1 MSIKC
6 LAWAWGKQLPPL
18 PKLVL
23 LAIADHADDNG
34 YAWPGVSGVAQK
46 CGVSKRTVQRY
57 INLLV
62 NKDVLSVD
70 QRLRPDGSNT
80 SNAYQINMIDRLEGV
95 SACHPPVSQVSPP
108 RVTTDT
114 PLTVIE
120 PSMKHTTTTIPD
132 PDTIPA
138 PHEWPEWFK
147 VLAQEEIPTDSKIR
161 NLLAWA
167 APYPESLL
175 RDMAYIVVDKW
186 DIYKT
191 KNKSIFSTFQ
201 NWYRRDGTTSSIRYD
216 AKNPKKLP
224 IGTTIEIEQHIQSQ
238 GLHPSSK
245 EAQAI
250 RDNWEVGHG

>member
-57 INLLV
+57 VNTLV
-62 NKDVLSVD
+62 QRDIISVETR
-70 QRLRPDGSNT
+70 QRPDGSNT
-80 SNAYQINMIDRLEGV
+80 SNAYQLNIHD
-95 SACHPPVSQVSPP
+95 CHPPVSDSHPPMTGVSPP
-108 RVTTDT
+108 HDTPVT

-120 PSMKHTTTTIPD
+120 PSMKLTTTT
-132 PDTIPA
+132 TL
-138 PHEWPEWFK
+138 PEWFK
-147 VLAQEEIPTDSKIR
+147 VLAKEETPDDKRMQNI
-161 NLLAWA
+161 LEWA
-167 APYPESLL
+167 TPYPESLL

-186 DIYKT
+186 DQYKT

-245 EAQAI
+245 EAQDI

>member
-23 LAIADHADDNG
+23 LAIADHADDSG

-57 INLLV
+57 VNVLV
-62 NKDVLSVD
+62 QLKIVDVETR
-70 QRLRPDGSNT
+70 QRSDGSHT
-80 SNAYQINMIDRLEGV
+80 SNAYQLNIHG
-95 SACHPPVSQVSPP
+95 CHPPVSDSHPP
-108 RVTTDT
+108 MTGETPPHDTPVT

-120 PSMKHTTTTIPD
+120 PSLNLTTTTL
-132 PDTIPA
+132 
-138 PHEWPEWFK
+138 PEWFK
-147 VLAQEEIPTDSKIR
+147 VLAKEETPDDNRIR
-161 NLLAWA
+161 NMLAWA
-167 APYPESLL
+167 KPYPESLL
-175 RDMAYIVVDKW
+175 RDVAYTVVDKW

-201 NWYRRDGTTSSIRYD
+201 NWYRRDAISMGIRYD
-216 AKNPKKLP
+216 SKNPNKLP
-224 IGTTIEIEQHIQSQ
+224 IGTSIEIEQHIQSQ

-245 EAQAI
+245 EAQDI

>member
-23 LAIADHADDNG
+23 LAIADHADDSG

-57 INLLV
+57 VNVLV
-62 NKDVLSVD
+62 QLKIVDVETR
-70 QRLRPDGSNT
+70 QRSDGSNT
-80 SNAYQINMIDRLEGV
+80 SNAYQLNIHD
-95 SACHPPVSQVSPP
+95 SHPPVADSHPP
-108 RVTTDT
+108 MTGETPPHDTPVT

-120 PSMKHTTTTIPD
+120 PSMNLTTTTL
-132 PDTIPA
+132 
-138 PHEWPEWFK
+138 PEWFK
-147 VLAQEEIPTDSKIR
+147 VLAKEETPDDNRIR
-161 NLLAWA
+161 NMLAWA
-167 APYPESLL
+167 KPYPESLL
-175 RDMAYIVVDKW
+175 RDVAYIVVDKW

-201 NWYRRDGTTSSIRYD
+201 NWYRRDAVSMGIRYD
-216 AKNPKKLP
+216 SKNPNKLP
-224 IGTTIEIEQHIQSQ
+224 IGTSIEIEQHIQSQ

-245 EAQAI
+245 EAQII

>member
-23 LAIADHADDNG
+23 LAIADHADDSG

-57 INLLV
+57 VNVLV
-62 NKDVLSVD
+62 QLKIVDVETR
-70 QRLRPDGSNT
+70 QRSDGSNT
-80 SNAYQINMIDRLEGV
+80 SNAYQLNIHD
-95 SACHPPVSQVSPP
+95 SHPPVSDSHPP
-108 RVTTDT
+108 MTGETPPHDTPVT

-120 PSMKHTTTTIPD
+120 PSMNLTTTTL
-132 PDTIPA
+132 
-138 PHEWPEWFK
+138 PEWFK
-147 VLAQEEIPTDSKIR
+147 VLAKEETPDDNRIR
-161 NLLAWA
+161 NMLAWA
-167 APYPESLL
+167 KPYPESLL
-175 RDMAYIVVDKW
+175 RDVAYIVVDKW

-201 NWYRRDGTTSSIRYD
+201 NWYRRDAVSMGIRYD
-216 AKNPKKLP
+216 SKNPNKLP
-224 IGTTIEIEQHIQSQ
+224 IGTSIEIEQHIQSQ

-245 EAQAI
+245 EAQDI

>member
-23 LAIADHADDNG
+23 LAIADHADDSG

-57 INLLV
+57 VNVLV
-62 NKDVLSVD
+62 QLKIVDVETR
-70 QRLRPDGSNT
+70 QRSDGSNT
-80 SNAYQINMIDRLEGV
+80 SNAYQLNIHD
-95 SACHPPVSQVSPP
+95 SHPPVSDSHPP
-108 RVTTDT
+108 MTGETPPHDTPVT

-120 PSMKHTTTTIPD
+120 PSLNLTTTTL
-132 PDTIPA
+132 
-138 PHEWPEWFK
+138 PEWFK
-147 VLAQEEIPTDSKIR
+147 VLAKEETPDDNRIR
-161 NLLAWA
+161 NMLAWA
-167 APYPESLL
+167 KPYPESLL
-175 RDMAYIVVDKW
+175 RDVAYIVVDKW

-201 NWYRRDGTTSSIRYD
+201 NWYRRDAVSMGIRYD
-216 AKNPKKLP
+216 SKNPNKLP
-224 IGTTIEIEQHIQSQ
+224 IGTSIEIEQHIQSQ

-245 EAQAI
+245 EAQDI

>member
-57 INLLV
+57 VNTLV
-62 NKDVLSVD
+62 QRAIISVETR
-70 QRLRPDGSNT
+70 QRPDGSNT
-80 SNAYQINMIDRLEGV
+80 SNAYQLNIHD
-95 SACHPPVSQVSPP
+95 SHPPVSDRHPPMTQVSPP
-108 RVTTDT
+108 HDTPVT

-120 PSMKHTTTTIPD
+120 PSMKLTTTT
-132 PDTIPA
+132 TL
-138 PHEWPEWFK
+138 PEWFK
-147 VLAQEEIPTDSKIR
+147 VLAKEETPDDKRIQ
-161 NLLAWA
+161 NMLEWA
-167 APYPESLL
+167 KPYPESLL
-175 RDMAYIVVDKW
+175 RDVAYIVVDKW

-201 NWYRRDGTTSSIRYD
+201 NWYRRDGISMGVRYD

-245 EAQAI
+245 EAQDI
-250 RDNWEVGHG
+250 RDSWEVGHG

>member
-34 YAWPGVSGVAQK
+34 YAWPGVNGVAQK

-57 INLLV
+57 VNVLV
-62 NKDVLSVD
+62 QLKIVDVETR
-70 QRLRPDGSNT
+70 QRIDGSHT
-80 SNAYQINMIDRLEGV
+80 SNAYQLNIHG
-95 SACHPPVSQVSPP
+95 SHPPVSDSHPP
-108 RVTTDT
+108 MTGVTPPHDTTVT

-120 PSMKHTTTTIPD
+120 PSMNLTTTTL
-132 PDTIPA
+132 
-138 PHEWPEWFK
+138 PEWFK
-147 VLAQEEIPTDSKIR
+147 VLAKEETPDDNRIR
-161 NLLAWA
+161 NMLEWA
-167 APYPESLL
+167 KPYPESLL
-175 RDMAYIVVDKW
+175 RDVAHTVVDKW

-201 NWYRRDGTTSSIRYD
+201 NWYRRDAISMGIRYD
-216 AKNPKKLP
+216 SKNPNKLP
-224 IGTTIEIEQHIQSQ
+224 IGTSIEIEQHIQSQ
-238 GLHPSSK
+238 GLHPSSTA
-245 EAQAI
+245 AQRI